1 LFPEIADLHPPR
13 RLYVTLEVFLI
24 HDSSPIQD
32 LMPVPKL
39 YELDLLKDKGGSK
52 MIRWMRS
59 ARMARGNAMK
69 VLAWSKEIAEY
80 VKKYEGLSSI
90 DVFLDAFGDSGTV
103 RWIVD
108 YEDLATLEK
117 VMNQLMGDQGYW
129 KKIEEAQ
136 SFFIEGSVHDIVMRG
151 I

>member
-1 LFPEIADLHPPR
+1 
-13 RLYVTLEVFLI
+13 
-24 HDSSPIQD
+24 
-32 LMPVPKL
+32 
-39 YELDLLKDKGGSK
+39 

-80 VKKYEGLSSI
+80 VKKHEGISSI
-90 DVFLDAFGDSGTV
+90 DVFLDAFGDGGTV

-108 YEDLATLEK
+108 YEDLATLDK
-117 VMNQLMGDQGYW
+117 TQNQIMADQEYW
-129 KKIEEAQ
+129 KKLEAAQ
-136 SFFIEGSVHDIVMRG
+136 NLFIEGSIHDVVMRR

>member
-1 LFPEIADLHPPR
+1 
-13 RLYVTLEVFLI
+13 
-24 HDSSPIQD
+24 
-32 LMPVPKL
+32 
-39 YELDLLKDKGGSK
+39 
-52 MIRWMRS
+52 
-59 ARMARGNAMK
+59 MK

-90 DVFLDAFGDSGTV
+90 AVFLDAFGDSGTV

-117 VMNQLMGDQGYW
+117 VMNQLMADQEYW
-129 KKIEEAQ
+129 KKLEQAKN
-136 SFFIEGSVHDIVMRG
+136 FFIEGSVHDIVMRG